1 MALPRH
7 VKITWYVGALMLVVK
22 VMVQLSG
29 KPSALLVVSDN
40 YLAKQLTES
49 LNIQGYKTVRA
60 SLARDC
66 YSAWSSPDR
75 FTLCLIDQHLEDQPG
90 HVLAK
95 YLAENKARNVV
106 LFGNLA
112 DAEMR
117 LGLYRAGV
125 NLLLREPD
133 GTAEII
139 AAVEAMKVPQVR
151 NASKP
156 AAVVPFPSNASGN
169 APWRVKAL
177 QRELVAPNGQV
188 LALTRNEVKVCLAL
202 AESPTEPTNR
212 EALTRSLY
220 GRFDSSANRALDA
233 VIKRLRQKIVARVS
247 AVDPITTHYGEGHRF
262 TAPIVAVN
270 Q

>member
-1 MALPRH
+1 M
-7 VKITWYVGALMLVVK
+7 G
-22 VMVQLSG
+22 QLSS

-40 YLAKQLTES
+40 FLAKQLTES
-49 LNIQGYKTVRA
+49 LHIQGYKIVRA
-60 SLARDC
+60 PLARDC
-66 YSAWSSPDR
+66 YSAWSSPER
-75 FTLCLIDQHLEDQPG
+75 FALCLIDQHLEDQPG

-95 YLAENKARNVV
+95 YLAENKAKNVV
-106 LFGNLA
+106 LFGNLV

-117 LGLYRAGV
+117 LSLYKAGV

-139 AAVEAMKVPQVR
+139 AAIEAMATPVVR
-151 NASKP
+151 VSTKP
-156 AAVVPFPSNASGN
+156 AAVVPFPIKPSGN
-169 APWRVKAL
+169 VPWQVKAV
-177 QRELVAPNGQV
+177 QRELVTPDGQV
-188 LALTRNEVKVCLAL
+188 IALTRNEVKVCLAL
-202 AESPTEPTNR
+202 AEAPTEPTNR

-220 GRFDSSANRALDA
+220 GRCDSSANRALDA
-233 VIKRLRQKIVARVS
+233 VIKRLRQKIVVKVS